1 MTKNISVVITVAFMI
16 LSSSCTTYNSL
27 VPEFATIGSSSTPEN
42 TKTKAEMAE
51 LKLAYESALTTAIK
65 TNNALTKAKEA
76 YVGNNDDTTWWNP
89 FSWF

>member
-1 MTKNISVVITVAFMI
+1 MI
-16 LSSSCTTYNSL
+16 LSSSCSTYNSL

-65 TNNALTKAKEA
+65 SNNALTKAKEA
-76 YVGNNDDTTWWNP
+76 YVVNNDDSTWWNP